1 VRHSETGQETDDPD
15 AAASE
20 ESVFDKLLIA
30 NRGEIAVRILR
41 ACRELGIRSA
51 AVYSEADQDAL
62 HVRWADESCCI
73 GAAPAAESYLNGN
86 RIIETAL
93 RCGAQAIHPGYG
105 FLSEN
110 ADFAAACHRAG
121 LVFVGPKPEAI
132 RLMGDKAAARETMR
146 RAGVPV
152 LPGKHCPGNSE
163 KDLLRAAREVGY
175 PLLIKA
181 TYGGGGKGM
190 RIVGDSKGLIQA
202 WNTARAEAEAAC
214 GSGDIYLEAFVPS
227 ARHIEIQVLADE
239 HGNVVHCGERECS
252 VQRRH
257 QKLVEEAPSPAVT
270 PTIRRRLTAL
280 SVRAVRK
287 VGYTSVGTMEF
298 ILDAKGRAFFIEM
311 NTRIQVE
318 HPVTEAVTGFDLV
331 KEQIRVAAGERLRV
345 RQDDIRPRGHAI
357 ECRVNAEDPD
367 HDFVPSPGV
376 VEELI
381 LPGGPGIR
389 VDTHLFGGYA
399 IPHYYDSLAAK
410 IVVHADTRTE
420 AIARMLRAL
429 DEFHLRGVSTNT
441 RFLTDILKSEGF
453 MAGAYSTD
461 LVADLV
467 ARQQPRQ
474 RHHDL
479 RNMARGLYAAWRHHA
494 DE

>member
-1 VRHSETGQETDDPD
+1 M
-15 AAASE
+15 
-20 ESVFDKLLIA
+20 FDKLLIA
-30 NRGEIAVRILR
+30 NRGEIAVRVLR
-41 ACRELGIRSA
+41 TCRELGIRSA
-51 AVYSEADQDAL
+51 VVFSEADQNAL
-62 HVRWADESCCI
+62 HVRWADESYCI
-73 GAAPAAESYLNGN
+73 GAAPAAESYLNGA
-86 RIIETAL
+86 RIIDAAV

-121 LVFVGPKPEAI
+121 LVFIGPKPEAI

-146 RAGVPV
+146 KAGVPV
-152 LPGKHCPGNSE
+152 LPGRHCPGNNQ
-163 KDLLRAAREVGY
+163 KDLLCAADEVGY

-190 RIVGDSKGLIQA
+190 RIVGNPKDLIQA

-227 ARHIEIQVLADE
+227 ARHIEIQILADE
-239 HGNVVHCGERECS
+239 RGNVIHCGERECS

-270 PTIRRRLTAL
+270 AKMRRRLMAL
-280 SVRAVRK
+280 SVRAARK
-287 VGYTSVGTMEF
+287 VQYTSAGTMEF
-298 ILDAKGRAFFIEM
+298 ILDAKGRFFFIEM

-318 HPVTEAVTGFDLV
+318 HPVTEAVTGIDLV
-331 KEQIRVAAGERLRV
+331 KEQIRIAAGEALRF
-345 RQDDIRPRGHAI
+345 RQDDIRLSGHAI
-357 ECRVNAEDPD
+357 ECRVNTEDPE
-367 HDFVPSPGV
+367 HDFMPSPGV

-381 LPGGPGIR
+381 MPGGPGVR

-399 IPHYYDSLAAK
+399 IPHDYDSLAAK

-429 DEFHLRGVSTNT
+429 DEFHLRGVSANT
-441 RFLTDILKSEGF
+441 GFLKDVLHSEDF
-453 MAGAYSTD
+453 KRGAYSTD
-461 LVADLV
+461 LVANMAV
-467 ARQQPRQ
+467 TPMSRKGQ
-474 RHHDL
+474 HDL
-479 RNMARGLYAAWRHHA
+479 RGLARRLFAAWKHPVN
-494 DE
+494 E

>member
-1 VRHSETGQETDDPD
+1 MFE
-15 AAASE
+15 
-20 ESVFDKLLIA
+20 KMLIA

-51 AVYSEADQDAL
+51 AVCSEADRDSL
-62 HVRWADESCCI
+62 PVRLADEAHGI
-73 GAAPAAESYLNGN
+73 GPAPAAESYLNGE
-86 RIIETAL
+86 RLIETAL
-93 RCGAQAIHPGYG
+93 SCGAQAIHPGYG

-110 ADFAAACHRAG
+110 ADFADACRRAG
-121 LVFVGPKPEAI
+121 LVFVGPKPEAM

-146 RAGVPV
+146 KAGVPV
-152 LPGKHCPGNSE
+152 LPGTHCPGDNQ
-163 KDLLRAAREVGY
+163 KALLRAADEVRY

-181 TYGGGGKGM
+181 THGGGGKGM
-190 RIVGDSKGLIQA
+190 RIVHNPKDLIQA
-202 WNTARAEAEAAC
+202 WNTARTESEAAC
-214 GSGDIYLEAFVPS
+214 GSGDLYLEAFVPS

-257 QKLVEEAPSPAVT
+257 QKLVEESPSVAVT
-270 PTIRRRLTAL
+270 PKIRKRLAAV
-280 SVRAVRK
+280 SVRAARK
-287 VGYTSVGTMEF
+287 VRYTSAGTMEF
-298 ILDAKGRAFFIEM
+298 VLDAKGRFFFIEM

-318 HPVTEAVTGFDLV
+318 HPVTEVVTGLDLV
-331 KEQIRVAAGERLRV
+331 KEQIRIAAGERLRV
-345 RQDDIRPRGHAI
+345 RQDDIRLRGHAI
-357 ECRVNAEDPD
+357 ECRVNAEDPE

-381 LPGGPGIR
+381 MPGGPGVR

-441 RFLTDILKSEGF
+441 RFLKDILKSEGF
-453 MAGAYSTD
+453 MAGEYSTD
-461 LVADLV
+461 LVADIV

-474 RHHDL
+474 GHRDL
-479 RNMARGLYAAWRHHA
+479 KALARGLFAAWRHA

>member
-1 VRHSETGQETDDPD
+1 MDPT
-15 AAASE
+15 
-20 ESVFDKLLIA
+20 
-30 NRGEIAVRILR
+30 
-41 ACRELGIRSA
+41 
-51 AVYSEADQDAL
+51 
-62 HVRWADESCCI
+62 DESHGI
-73 GAAPAAESYLNGN
+73 GAAPAAESYLNGE
-86 RIIETAL
+86 RIIGTA
-93 RCGAQAIHPGYG
+93 RSCGAQAIHPGYG

-146 RAGVPV
+146 KAGVPV
-152 LPGKHCPGNSE
+152 LPGEHCPGDNQKE
-163 KDLLRAAREVGY
+163 LLRAADDVGY

-181 TYGGGGKGM
+181 THGGGGKGM
-190 RIVGDSKGLIQA
+190 RIVADPKELIQA

-280 SVRAVRK
+280 SVRAARK
-287 VGYTSVGTMEF
+287 VRYTSAGTMEF
-298 ILDAKGRAFFIEM
+298 ILDAKGRVFFIEM

-318 HPVTEAVTGFDLV
+318 HPVTEAVTGLDLV
-331 KEQIRVAAGERLRV
+331 KEQIRAAAGERLRV

-357 ECRVNAEDPD
+357 ECRVNAEDPE

-381 LPGGPGIR
+381 MPGGPGVR

-441 RFLTDILKSEGF
+441 RFLKDILKSGSF
-453 MAGAYSTD
+453 MAGEYSTD
-461 LVADLV
+461 LVAGVMATRTPQRDRHSLREL
-467 ARQQPRQ
+467 ARQ
-474 RHHDL
+474 L
-479 RNMARGLYAAWRHHA
+479 WAAWRHDD